1 MIFVSG
7 KRCRM
12 WTKNQA
18 TQSLRLDLEKVAKKW
33 NGVGRGAAVAVR
45 AGVCATFLEYRVC
58 DSACGNRD
66 GVQDYPERKKVVV

>member
-1 MIFVSG
+1 MTELTTSFGEGRGLRKGLPLMIFVSG

-18 TQSLRLDLEKVAKKW
+18 TQSLRLDLEKVAKKC

-45 AGVCATFLEYRVC
+45 AGV
-58 DSACGNRD
+58 
-66 GVQDYPERKKVVV
+66 